1 MDKKEIVFLDAFTNN
16 PGDLS
21 FDPIRHFG
29 NLTVYE
35 RTDISD
41 VSIIKERCE
50 NAEVIIVNKFPVN
63 ETTLNCMPE
72 VKYIVVAATGYNN
85 IDVDVVKR
93 KGIQV
98 SNVSGYSSESVT
110 QHIFASILTFLNKVD
125 YYDQQVKNGRWSSCP
140 DFCFYDHPILE
151 LSGKTMGIF
160 GYGNIGS
167 RVGEVAHAFGMKI
180 IAKVN
185 KKDKEKPDYV
195 TFVDEDTIFKDS
207 DFLSLHCPLS
217 ESTSGIIHK
226 TNLQKMKNTA
236 ILINTARGKLIE
248 ERDLF
253 YALDHGVIAGAIL
266 DVLTAEPPHITN
278 PLLNHSKCLI
288 TPHIAWAGQNSRR
301 KLIEGIANNISTY
314 CNNLWINRI
323 Y

>member
-1 MDKKEIVFLDAFTNN
+1 MDKKEIVFIDAFTNH

-29 NLTVYE
+29 NLTVFE

-85 IDVDVVKR
+85 IDVDVVKG

-98 SNVSGYSSESVT
+98 SNVTGYSSESVT

-125 YYDQQVKNGRWSSCP
+125 YYDQQVENGRWSSCP

-160 GYGNIGS
+160 G
-167 RVGEVAHAFGMKI
+167 
-180 IAKVN
+180 
-185 KKDKEKPDYV
+185 
-195 TFVDEDTIFKDS
+195 
-207 DFLSLHCPLS
+207 
-217 ESTSGIIHK
+217 
-226 TNLQKMKNTA
+226 
-236 ILINTARGKLIE
+236 
-248 ERDLF
+248 
-253 YALDHGVIAGAIL
+253 
-266 DVLTAEPPHITN
+266 
-278 PLLNHSKCLI
+278 
-288 TPHIAWAGQNSRR
+288 
-301 KLIEGIANNISTY
+301 
-314 CNNLWINRI
+314 
-323 Y
+323 

>member
-1 MDKKEIVFLDAFTNN
+1 MDQNEVVFLDAFTNN

-29 NLTVYE
+29 NLKVYD
-35 RTDISD
+35 RTDVSD
-41 VSIIKERCE
+41 ASIIKDRCE
-50 NAEVIIVNKFPVN
+50 HAEVIIVNKFPVN
-63 ETTLNCMPE
+63 ETTLSSMPR
-72 VKYIVVAATGYNN
+72 VKYICVAATGYNN
-85 IDVDVVKR
+85 IDVDAVKSR
-93 KGIQV
+93 GIQV
-98 SNVSGYSSESVT
+98 SNVTGYSTESVT
-110 QHIFASILTFLNKVD
+110 QHIFASILTFLNKIN

-140 DFCFYDHPILE
+140 DFCFYDYPIIE

-160 GYGNIGS
+160 GYGNIGN

-195 TFVDEDTIFKDS
+195 TFVDKDTLFRDS

-217 ESTSGIIHK
+217 ESTSGIIHQ

-236 ILINTARGKLIE
+236 ILINTARGKLIVE
-248 ERDLF
+248 QDLF

-266 DVLTAEPPHITN
+266 DVLTEEPPHITN

-288 TPHIAWAGQNSRR
+288 TPHIAWAGQESRK
-301 KLIEGIANNISTY
+301 KLIDGIANNISAY
-314 CNNLWINRI
+314 YNDQWLNRI